1 MIYIKATREARAL
14 GLIVITIL
22 CVLLWQH
29 LWRPS
34 RIVAVDITAITQSY
48 VETLA
53 TKNLNA
59 SQSEMAIKS
68 FADNLQ
74 ISLNQY
80 SKKHHVV
87 IVPRQAIIAGAPDET
102 ASILVL
108 MQKNAKHKGSQ

>member
-1 MIYIKATREARAL
+1 MIYIKATREMRAL
-14 GLIVITIL
+14 GLILITIL

-34 RIVAVDITAITQSY
+34 SIVAVDISAITQSY

-53 TKNLNA
+53 TKNLSS
-59 SQSEMAIKS
+59 SQSEIAMKS

-74 ISLNQY
+74 ASLNQY
-80 SKKHHVV
+80 SQKHHVV

-102 ASILVL
+102 TAILEL
-108 MQKNAKHKGSQ
+108 MQKNAKSKGN